1 MPGEVRLDEE
11 NRLIH
16 VQFYPDSTIEDW
28 RRALVEVQ
36 RLSNETGILRVLVD
50 VRQQVNL
57 SSTMDLHDFACHL
70 PPTTSFAVLCE
81 LHVNHHRFI
90 ESVAYNHGKRVR
102 DFNIEQDA
110 IEWLRKWPNKSAT
123 NDMRRNV
130 PSHASQP

>member
-1 MPGEVRLDEE
+1 MPGDVRLDDEK
-11 NRLIH
+11 RLIR
-16 VQFYPDSTIEDW
+16 VQFYQDSTIEDW
-28 RRALVEVQ
+28 RRALLEVQ

-102 DFNIEQDA
+102 DFSSEHDA
-110 IEWLRKWPNKSAT
+110 IAWLMKWPNKSAKKDT
-123 NDMRRNV
+123 RQDA
-130 PSHASQP
+130 PSHVNRS